1 MRKILALLS
10 HGENEVTS
18 PHNHIGGSGCSS
30 SGLQLGKQVTINN
43 QRFTL
48 DSVIAEGGFG
58 IVYRV
63 HSSSGRRFA
72 LKRTLVNSEA
82 GVSAMKREI
91 TIVSS
96 LSHKNIVSYITS
108 QVSEKEP
115 GIYEVLLLTAYYPSK
130 SSPKTQ
136 ALRLTGTTHL
146 MRGSVSRILN
156 ERQQKKEAFLESEVL
171 RILADLCEAVS
182 RLHHCQTPIIHRDL
196 KMVDLYTDGGQ
207 PLGTPVDIWALGCL
221 TYGVCFFSLP
231 FGSSTLAIQTG
242 QYTTPDSC
250 SYSTK
255 LLKLINY
262 MLTIP
267 ISKRP
272 DIHQVAALTFS
283 LLDRPNPVPNVN
295 VSRLLSANQ
304 WFDICAEV

>member
-115 GIYEVLLLTAYYPSK
+115 GIYEVLLLTAYYPS
-130 SSPKTQ
+130 
-136 ALRLTGTTHL
+136 
-146 MRGSVSRILN
+146 SVSRILN

-196 KMVDLYTDGGQ
+196 KVGHLN
-207 PLGTPVDIWALGCL
+207 
-221 TYGVCFFSLP
+221 CFP
-231 FGSSTLAIQTG
+231 
-242 QYTTPDSC
+242 
-250 SYSTK
+250 
-255 LLKLINY
+255 
-262 MLTIP
+262 
-267 ISKRP
+267 RP
-272 DIHQVAALTFS
+272 
-283 LLDRPNPVPNVN
+283 
-295 VSRLLSANQ
+295 
-304 WFDICAEV
+304 